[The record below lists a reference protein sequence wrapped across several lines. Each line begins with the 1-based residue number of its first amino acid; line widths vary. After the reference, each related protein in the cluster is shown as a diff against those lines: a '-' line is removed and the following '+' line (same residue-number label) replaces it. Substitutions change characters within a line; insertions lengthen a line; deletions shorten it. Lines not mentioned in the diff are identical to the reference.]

1 MTKAASTLIG
11 KRITIARE
19 NCGMNRKEL
28 AEKINV
34 SPSTISRYERGDFDR
49 VKIAILE
56 SIANATNVN
65 PLWISGEGESMERP
79 QQNGYYM
86 DDETVEMAQSLLQ
99 NKEMRVLFDAA
110 RDAKPEDL
118 KTAADVLLA
127 LKRKEGYSGD
137 DPA

>member
-1 MTKAASTLIG
+1 MVMTEIDYTKMVG
-11 KRITIARE
+11 KNIRRLAYESGKTQADIARDLHLSKATVSSWMNGTRLPRMDKVDLLCHYF
-19 NCGMNRKEL
+19 NCK
-28 AEKINV
+28 
-34 SPSTISRYERGDFDR
+34 R
-49 VKIAILE
+49 VDI
-56 SIANATNVN
+56 
-65 PLWISGEGESMERP
+65 MEEP
-79 QQNGYYM
+79 KNTEQNGYYM
-86 DDETVEMAQSLLQ
+86 DTETVEMAQSLLQ